1 MKEINQTVMQLIRAN
16 KKNALAGIALLLAV
30 LVGFSSA
37 FNYVYASFAKPS
49 SQSVETPK
57 MAVAHVVALTVD
69 DARQASIEQIA
80 LTGTQA
86 AKRLNLFEVYKLVN
100 SQPVLFDAPKRC
112 AVLSVDDRVIAYFR
126 TEEEANFV
134 LENIKSSYNNEQL
147 LSLQFAEDVD
157 VAYRDVSLYQFSE
170 YSTPE
175 LTEDFIRTGTREK
188 REYVIVQGD
197 TISGIAEKSNLTQDE
212 IYAANPQLKEQR
224 YLQIDQVLN
233 LVVPVPIINVVS
245 SEQIEYTEN
254 VAFNV
259 LEENNAGMYKGEK
272 SVKRSGEQGVTA
284 FVATVEKVNGIVQS
298 QTIVSEEVVKEPVDK
313 ILFVGT
319 KDPPPTIGTGVFG
332 RPAAGYMIT
341 SRFGVWR
348 GSSRHTGIDLA
359 MPYGTPIYAADGGVV
374 TFAGSKG
381 TYGRL
386 VIIDHGGRKSSY
398 YAHCSSLL
406 VSSGQK
412 VFKGQKIA
420 LVGSTGYSTGPHLH
434 FEIRI
439 GGTPVN
445 PLNYVGL

>member
-1 MKEINQTVMQLIRAN
+1 MKEINHTVMRLIRAN
-16 KKNALAGIALLLAV
+16 KKNTLAGVAFLIAV

-37 FNYVYASFAKPS
+37 FHYIHATFVNPS
-49 SQSVETPK
+49 SQTDTNAK
-57 MAVAHVVALTVD
+57 TAIAHVVAIAAD
-69 DARQASIEQIA
+69 DAQSAAIEQIEV
-80 LTGTQA
+80 TGTQA
-86 AKRLNLFEVYKLVN
+86 APRLDLFAVSKLVN
-100 SQPVLFDAPKRC
+100 SQPVLFDAPQRC
-112 AVLSVDDRVIAYFR
+112 AALSVDDRVIAYFK
-126 TEEEANFV
+126 TEEEASFV
-134 LENIKSSYNNEQL
+134 LENIKSSFSNEQL
-147 LSLQFAEDVD
+147 LSLQFAEEVAVD
-157 VAYRDVSLYQFSE
+157 YREVSLYQFDE

-175 LTEDFIRTGTREK
+175 LAEDFIRTGTREK
-188 REYVIVQGD
+188 REYVIVKGD

-212 IYAANPQLKEQR
+212 IYAANPQLKDQR
-224 YLQIDQVLN
+224 YLQIGQVLN

-245 SEQIEYTEN
+245 TEQIEYTEN
-254 VAFNV
+254 VAFDV
-259 LEENNAGMYKGEK
+259 LEEKNAGMYKGEK
-272 SVKRSGEQGVTA
+272 SVKRRGEQGVTA

-298 QTIVSEEVVKEPVDK
+298 QTIISEETVKEPVDK
-313 ILFVGT
+313 ILYVGT
-319 KDPPPTIGTGVFG
+319 KAPPPKIGTGVFG
-332 RPAAGYMIT
+332 RPASGYMIT

-359 MPYGTPIYAADGGVV
+359 MSYGSPIYAADGGVV

-386 VIIDHGGRKSSY
+386 VIIDHGARKSTY

-412 VFKGQKIA
+412 VFKGQRIA